1 MTSQEQ
7 LARMLRLVPYLR
19 GRQGVT
25 VNEVAKDFGVS
36 ATTVLSD
43 LTVLQFCGLPGGYP
57 DDLFEVDIDA
67 AREEGVIYHFQNADV
82 LSRPLRLRPAEAASL
97 MAALEVVVELAGD
110 DGAAESALDKLR
122 EAVGESRP
130 SVVVDVDSGQP
141 GVRAALLSAIEAQQ
155 AVVLTYRKPGQRGSA
170 QVDVEPARLRT
181 DGGFGYLDA
190 WSRPR
195 QAWRSYRLDRIERV
209 EALDE
214 AFEARDPGEI
224 SWFQDVATA
233 ITLVVGP
240 EAEWI
245 AEYYPCRSVQRTE
258 HGLEVTLPV
267 ASGSWARAL
276 LLRLGPGVR
285 SCSDAELLRATTAEA
300 LGALKRYALG

>member
-25 VNEVAKDFGVS
+25 VNEVAEDFGVS
-36 ATTVLSD
+36 AATVLSD

-97 MAALEVVVELAGD
+97 MAALEVVVDLAGD
-110 DGAAESALDKLR
+110 DGAAASALDKLR
-122 EAVGESRP
+122 QAVGESRP
-130 SVVVDVDSGQP
+130 PVLVDVDSGQP
-141 GVRAALLSAIEAQQ
+141 GVRAAPLSAIESRT
-155 AVVLTYRKPGQRGSA
+155 AVALSYRKAGQRRGA
-170 QVDVEPARLRT
+170 TVDVEPARLRT
-181 DGGFGYLDA
+181 EGGFGYLDA

-195 QAWRSYRLDRIERV
+195 QAWRSCRLDRIEGV
-209 EALDE
+209 EPLGD

-224 SWFQDVATA
+224 SWFHDVATA
-233 ITLVVGP
+233 ITLVVAP

-245 AEYYPCRSVQRTE
+245 AEYYPCRSVRRTDQ
-258 HGLEVTLPV
+258 GFEVSLPV

-276 LLRLGPGVR
+276 LLRLGPAVR
-285 SCSDAELLRATTAEA
+285 WCSDAELVRASSAEA
-300 LGALKRYALG
+300 AGALKLYALG